1 MSIGQGARP
10 SVATVTAA
18 ATITITMTAIAANVV
33 DAVTSTTIKDFI
45 ARILRL
51 ESVPVY

>member
-18 ATITITMTAIAANVV
+18 AMTATAANVA
-33 DAVTSTTIKDFI
+33 DAVTSTTIKYFI